1 MDELNKAP
9 PSMLRF
15 EGTPGEIGGQI
26 WARMCHPAVCAAGA
40 RPKTELAQLYGGILS
55 ACLGSMAADFGHT
68 ASLAMLRQL
77 VDAFED
83 MADELGP
90 ATEH

>member
-1 MDELNKAP
+1 MDDLNKAP

-26 WARMCHPAVCAAGA
+26 WGRMCHPAVCAAGA
-40 RPKTELAQLYGGILS
+40 RPKAELAQLYGGILS
-55 ACLGSMAADFGHT
+55 ACLGSMAADFGHA

-83 MADELGP
+83 MADQLVRE
-90 ATEH
+90 TEN